1 MNGLPEDIASALDVL
16 ARRRPD
22 LALDVRWLPTVG
34 STMDAVADLASQGA
48 PDGVVVGADGQST
61 GRGRRGHTW
70 QSPPGRGLYFSWL
83 CRPAL
88 QASALPLVTLAAGV
102 GVHRGIEQATGL
114 STDLKWPNDVVV
126 NGRKLAGILAEGCS
140 LGSSD
145 QAVIIGVGL
154 NLRPAVYPAEVALR
168 ATSLEAEL
176 GRPPERGQ
184 VFVEILSGLVDCVAG
199 LGHDRDGILRAWR
212 DAAPSAVGTRVEWT
226 DPAGTRQGTTAG
238 IDGCGA
244 LLIQTANSL
253 ERVVAGEVRWLS
265 PSPKPQA
272 PSRVLS
278 PES

>member
-1 MNGLPEDIASALDVL
+1 
-16 ARRRPD
+16 
-22 LALDVRWLPTVG
+22 
-34 STMDAVADLASQGA
+34 MDAVADLASQGA
-48 PDGVVVGADGQST
+48 PDGVVVVADGQST

-88 QASALPLVTLAAGV
+88 QTSALPLITLAAGV
-102 GVHRGIEQATGL
+102 GVRRGIEQATGL

-140 LGSSD
+140 LGSPEQS
-145 QAVIIGVGL
+145 VIIGVGV
-154 NLRPAVYPAEVALR
+154 NLRPAVYPPEVASR
-168 ATSLEAEL
+168 ATSLEVEL
-176 GRPPERGQ
+176 RKPPERGQ
-184 VFVEILSGLVDCVAG
+184 LFVEVLCGLAGCVAA

-212 DAAPSAVGTRVEWT
+212 DSAPSAVGARVEWT
-226 DPAGTRQGTTAG
+226 DPAGTRQGTTSG

-265 PSPKPQA
+265 PRPKPPA
-272 PSRVLS
+272 PS

>member
-1 MNGLPEDIASALDVL
+1 VNGLPEDIASALDVL

-48 PDGVVVGADGQST
+48 PDGVVVGANEQST

-88 QASALPLVTLAAGV
+88 QASALPLITLAAGV

-114 STDLKWPNDVVV
+114 STDLKWPNDVLV

-140 LGSSD
+140 LGSPEQS
-145 QAVIIGVGL
+145 VIIGVGV
-154 NLRPAVYPAEVALR
+154 NLRPAVYPPEVASL
-168 ATSLEAEL
+168 ATSLEVEL
-176 GRPPERGQ
+176 GEPPERGQ
-184 VFVEILSGLVDCVAG
+184 LLVEVLCGLADCVAA

-226 DPAGTRQGTTAG
+226 DGMETRHGTTEG
-238 IDGCGA
+238 IDDRGA
-244 LLIQTANSL
+244 LLIRTAETVERVMAGEIRWPDIDLSTPQTANS
-253 ERVVAGEVRWLS
+253 ERE
-265 PSPKPQA
+265 
-272 PSRVLS
+272 
-278 PES
+278 